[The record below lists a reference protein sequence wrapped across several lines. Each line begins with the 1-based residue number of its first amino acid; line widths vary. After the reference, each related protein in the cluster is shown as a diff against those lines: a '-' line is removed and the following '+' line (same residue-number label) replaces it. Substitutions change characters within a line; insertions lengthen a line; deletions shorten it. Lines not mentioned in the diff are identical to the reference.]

1 MRRTGHFD
9 SRFGASKKLGATIMA
24 EEQSDDLTIKQF
36 CKRNGLC
43 KASYYELRKRG
54 QAPREMRVL
63 SRVKITPEAEA
74 AWREARQ
81 TPDKKDLA
89 TIERLHGRGRKG
101 GRRSANTSSDNSPEA
116 A

>member
-1 MRRTGHFD
+1 MI
-9 SRFGASKKLGATIMA
+9 SRFGASNLGATTMA
-24 EEQSDDLTIKQF
+24 EARLNDFTIAQF
-36 CKRNGLC
+36 CKRNGIC
-43 KASYYELRKRG
+43 KASYYELRRRG

-81 TPDKKDLA
+81 TPDEKDLV
-89 TIERLHGRGRKG
+89 TIERLHGRGCKG
-101 GRRSANTSSDNSPEA
+101 GRPTHTSSDNSPEA